1 MSRRGGDGT
10 LALIADLIG
19 ALADQGIR
27 YCHWKST
34 SSLSVALAGRTD
46 LDLLVD
52 RSDAARFSA
61 AVAALGFKRFVSHP
75 SRQLPGV
82 DDWLGLDLGARR
94 LVHLHVY
101 HELVLGEELV
111 KNHRL
116 PVEETLLRHTRLLQ
130 GMPVPTPE
138 LELAVLA
145 VRALLKYREDAYL
158 RDVVGLGHR
167 GGLPAGISEE
177 VADLL
182 GQTSPEAVGEAVER
196 HLPMLPAAVIVAFLR
211 VAVTRPIDAGRVR
224 ALRHELERA
233 LRPYARRGEL
243 ALVPLRVGAAVSR
256 SRLVRAARHAGEGL
270 RGRPSGR
277 RKRAAGGGRVV
288 AVIGIDG
295 AGKSTVVD
303 ALVETFAWRVNV
315 ATLYLGS
322 ARPGPVAATSQTA
335 TRVARRASGWL
346 GRRLDAG
353 NPVARAAGT
362 VTDLAFGIRA
372 VAEAAERARR
382 VRLGRRL
389 AADGWLVVFD
399 RYPMPNLRVG
409 ERRMDAARLPAPE
422 RDAGSLRARLAR
434 RERAIYRGIPE
445 PELVLALRL
454 DAETARARKP
464 SAPIALES
472 KAEALAALGDG
483 DDALVVIDAAAPLE
497 EVLRRATA
505 AVWERL

>member
-1 MSRRGGDGT
+1 MSGQGGDTT
-10 LALIADLIG
+10 LALISDLIG
-19 ALADQGIR
+19 ALADDGIR

-34 SSLSVALAGRTD
+34 SSLSVALAGKTD

-52 RSDAARFSA
+52 RSDAARFA
-61 AVAALGFKRFVSHP
+61 ATVAGLGFKRFISHP

-82 DDWLGLDLGARR
+82 DDWLGLDRGSRR
-94 LVHLHVY
+94 IVHLHVY

-116 PVEETLLRHTRLLQ
+116 PVEEVLLRHTRLLH

-158 RDVVGLGHR
+158 RDLVGFGHR

-182 GQTSPEAVGEAVER
+182 GQTTPEAVGEAVER
-196 HLPMLPAAVIVAFLR
+196 HLPMLPASVIVAFLR
-211 VAVTRPIDAGRVR
+211 VAVSRPIDAGRVR

-243 ALVPLRVGAAVSR
+243 ALLPLRAQAAVSR
-256 SRLVRAARHAGEGL
+256 SRLVRGVRRVGERV

-277 RKRAAGGGRVV
+277 RKRPAAGGRVV

-303 ALVETFAWRVNV
+303 ALVETYAWRVNV

-322 ARPGPVAATSQTA
+322 ARPGIATAATQAA
-335 TRVARRASGWL
+335 TRIARRASSWL
-346 GRRLDAG
+346 GRRLDER
-353 NPVARAAGT
+353 NPLTRAAGA
-362 VTDLAFGIRA
+362 VTDVAFGVRA
-372 VAEAAERARR
+372 LAEATERARR

-409 ERRMDAARLPAPE
+409 ERRMDASRLPATE
-422 RDAGSLRARLAR
+422 RGAGWVSGRLAR

-445 PELVLALRL
+445 PELVIALRL

-464 SAPIALES
+464 SAPIALEA

-483 DDALVVIDAAAPLE
+483 DETLVVIDAAAPLE